1 MPSPEAASSDRGEW
15 ASMLGMAGM
24 FVGTILLGLVI
35 RPFYDANQLQAFGE
49 SGSTQVRYVMLELL
63 MIFIFTAAIL
73 FLVRMGA
80 QWVIKYGVMGILAL
94 ALMYTTVPLA
104 HVLLVDDPGVVPFAS
119 EEETRPDGHIVAD
132 FGVDHAV
139 FVALEYNDGNWTN
152 IITSVQSDDWANG
165 TTSWTATHPHSP
177 SDDIA
182 LNGDLV
188 RATQHPVED
197 EKMTLVNGAYVW
209 NINDDGSQNNGFSCF
224 ELRPGAED
232 PSQLEPFE
240 LIGCAAAV
248 MTGDDLY
255 IIDGVDVLW
264 RYVAVEEA
272 GVVAY
277 RQQAAWQL
285 PDDLN
290 LNRGFVHSEL
300 LGPDHWMVVSETYA
314 VVIELQDTSIG
325 YDQQGNPLSV
335 AELTVSVDRSAD
347 DANNFTTAHV
357 SASPW
362 HNMGEAPGERLL
374 WLGDEAGAVQ
384 AWTWNTTWTVGD
396 AAPEEEERLR
406 LDDVGGAVKDI
417 VVSDVDD
424 SGDVELWVLTE
435 ETLSMYIDAS
445 LIQLL
450 VIEDVAES
458 THVAVIGGDDWR
470 VAMAEE
476 GTIVTGVF
484 TSDMFLRGDI
494 VFDGLATI
502 VGLAVGVVMMV
513 LLIVHSEWY
522 VVNTVGVLVGAGVI
536 TMLGVTFVP
545 PLVIVFM
552 IAAAVYDAWAVYRSR
567 HMLELADTMIGL
579 RLPIL
584 LVAPQKR
591 DYSFIEDS
599 EGYGEGQF
607 SEERPEPAPKA
618 ARPAESS
625 STASTGGRDAMFMG
639 LGDVIFPG
647 MLVLSAVQYIG
658 GSEGLLVGL
667 TTLIGGLAGYA
678 FLMRAVS
685 TGRAQAGLPLLNG
698 GSILGYV
705 IGGLLFVG
713 SGLFAFGV
721 SL

>member
-1 MPSPEAASSDRGEW
+1 MPSSEAASTDRGEW

-104 HVLLVDDPGVVPFAS
+104 HVLLVDDPGVLPFAS
-119 EEETRPDGHIVAD
+119 EDASRPEGHIVGD
-132 FGVDHAV
+132 FGPDHAV
-139 FVALEYNDGNWTN
+139 FVDLEYNDGNWTN
-152 IITSVQSDDWANG
+152 IITSVQSGDWANG

-177 SDDIA
+177 SDDTS

-188 RATQHPVED
+188 RATHHPVKDGE
-197 EKMTLVNGAYVW
+197 MTLVNGAYVW
-209 NINDDGSQNNGFSCF
+209 SINDDGSQNNGFSCF
-224 ELRPGAED
+224 ELRPLPDD
-232 PSQLEPFE
+232 PAQLEPFE
-240 LIGCAAAV
+240 LVGCAAAV

-272 GVVAY
+272 GVIAY

-314 VVIELQDTSIG
+314 AVIELQDTSIG
-325 YDQQGNPLSV
+325 FDDQDNPRSV

-347 DANNFTTAHV
+347 DADAFTTAHV
-357 SASPW
+357 SPSPW
-362 HNMGEAPGERLL
+362 HMPDEAPDERLV

-384 AWTWNTTWTVGD
+384 AWTWNTTWAAGD
-396 AAPEEEERLR
+396 AAPEQEERLR
-406 LDDVGGAVKDI
+406 LDDVGSAVKDI
-417 VVSDVDD
+417 VISDVD
-424 SGDVELWVLTE
+424 GKGGVEVWVLTDE
-435 ETLSMYIDAS
+435 VFSMYIDAS
-445 LIQLL
+445 LIKLF
-450 VIEDVAES
+450 VIDGVAET
-458 THVAVIGGDDWR
+458 THVAVIGGEAWR
-470 VAMAEE
+470 VALVEE
-476 GTIVTGVF
+476 GDISTGVF
-484 TSDMFLRGDI
+484 TGDMFLRGDI
-494 VFDGLATI
+494 VFDGLATLI
-502 VGLAVGVVMMV
+502 GLAVGVVMMV
-513 LLIVHSEWY
+513 LLVVHSEWY

-607 SEERPEPAPKA
+607 SEDRPEPASKA
-618 ARPAESS
+618 AKPAESS

-658 GSEGLLVGL
+658 GVEGLMVGL
-667 TTLIGGLAGYA
+667 ATLIGGLAGYA

>member
-1 MPSPEAASSDRGEW
+1 MPSTETATTDRGEW
-15 ASMLGMAGM
+15 VSMLGMAGM

-49 SGSTQVRYVMLELL
+49 SGSTQVRYVLLELV

-80 QWVIKYGVMGILAL
+80 QWVIKYGVLAILAL

-104 HVLLVDDPGVVPFAS
+104 HVLMVDDPGITPFAS
-119 EEETRPDGHIVAD
+119 DDEPRPAGHMVGD
-132 FGVDHAV
+132 FGPDHAV
-139 FVALEYNDGNWTN
+139 FVELDFNDGNWTN
-152 IITSVQSDDWANG
+152 IITSVQSGDWANG
-165 TTSWTATHPHSP
+165 TTSWTATHPHAP
-177 SDDIA
+177 SDDTA

-188 RATQHPVED
+188 RATHHAAGED
-197 EKMTLVNGAYVW
+197 STMTLVNGAYVW
-209 NINDDGSQNNGFSCF
+209 SINPDGTQNNGFSCF
-224 ELRPGAED
+224 ESTPDG
-232 PSQLEPFE
+232 PFE
-240 LIGCAAAV
+240 IVGCAAAA
-248 MTGDDLY
+248 MTEEDLY
-255 IIDGVDVLW
+255 IIDAMEIMW

-272 GVVAY
+272 GVVAF

-285 PDDLN
+285 PPDLN
-290 LNRGFVHSEL
+290 LNQGFVHSEL
-300 LGPDHWMVVSETYA
+300 VGPDHWLAVSETYA
-314 VVIELQDTSIG
+314 AIIELEDTSIG
-325 YDQQGNPLSV
+325 FDDQGNPM
-335 AELTVSVDRSAD
+335 AEAKVVMSVDRSAD
-347 DANNFTTAHV
+347 NADGFSTAHV

-362 HNMGEAPGERLL
+362 HATDEAPDERLV

-384 AWTWNTTWTVGD
+384 AWTWNTSWTAGD
-396 AAPEEEERLR
+396 AAPEEEDRLR

-424 SGDVELWVLTE
+424 SGDVEVWVLTDE
-435 ETLSMYIDAS
+435 VLSMYIDAS

-450 VIEDVAES
+450 VIEDVSEA
-458 THVAVIGGDDWR
+458 THLAVVGGEDWR
-470 VAMAEE
+470 IALVDEN
-476 GTIVTGVF
+476 GVSTGVF
-484 TSDMFLRGDI
+484 TPDMFLRGNI
-494 VFDGLATI
+494 LFDGLATM
-502 VGLAVGVVMMV
+502 VGLIVGVVMMV
-513 LLIVHSEWY
+513 LLYVHSEWY

-599 EGYGEGQF
+599 EGYGDGQF
-607 SEERPEPAPKA
+607 SEDRPEPKPKA
-618 ARPAESS
+618 APTAESS

-678 FLMRAVS
+678 LLMRAVS

-713 SGLFAFGV
+713 SGLFAFGI

>member
-1 MPSPEAASSDRGEW
+1 MPSSEATSTDRGEW

-104 HVLLVDDPGVVPFAS
+104 HVLLVDDPGVAPFAS
-119 EEETRPDGHIVAD
+119 EDESRPEGHIVGD
-132 FGVDHAV
+132 FGPDHAV
-139 FVALEYNDGNWTN
+139 FVEVEYNDGNWTN

-165 TTSWTATHPHSP
+165 TTSWTATHPHAP
-177 SDDIA
+177 SDDTA

-188 RATQHPVED
+188 RATQHPVGD
-197 EKMTLVNGAYVW
+197 GKMTLVNGAYVW
-209 NINDDGSQNNGFSCF
+209 SINDDGSQNNGFSCF
-224 ELRPGAED
+224 ENTPDGPME
-232 PSQLEPFE
+232 
-240 LIGCAAAV
+240 IVGCAAAV
-248 MTGDDLY
+248 MSGDDLY
-255 IIDGVDVLW
+255 IVDGVEVLW

-272 GVVAY
+272 GVIAY

-314 VVIELQDTSIG
+314 LVIELQDTSIG

-347 DANNFTTAHV
+347 DADGFTTAHV

-362 HNMGEAPGERLL
+362 HVTDEAPDERLV

-384 AWTWNTTWTVGD
+384 AWTWNTTWTAGD

-417 VVSDVDD
+417 VISDVDD

-445 LIQLL
+445 LIQLF
-450 VIEDVAES
+450 VIDDVAES
-458 THVAVIGGDDWR
+458 THLAVIGGDDWR
-470 VAMAEE
+470 LALVEE
-476 GTIVTGVF
+476 GTISTGVF
-484 TSDMFLRGDI
+484 NGDMFLRGDI
-494 VFDGLATI
+494 VFDGLATLI
-502 VGLAVGVVMMV
+502 GLAVGVVMMV
-513 LLIVHSEWY
+513 LLVVHSEWY

-607 SEERPEPAPKA
+607 SEDRPEPAPKA
-618 ARPAESS
+618 AKPAESS

-667 TTLIGGLAGYA
+667 ATLIGGLAGYA

-713 SGLFAFGV
+713 SGLFAFGI

>member
-1 MPSPEAASSDRGEW
+1 MPSTEAASSDRGEW

-24 FVGTILLGLVI
+24 FVGTIVLGLVI

-119 EEETRPDGHIVAD
+119 EEETRPNGHIVAD
-132 FGVDHAV
+132 FGPDHAV
-139 FVALEYNDGNWTN
+139 FVELEYNDGNWTN

-177 SDDIA
+177 ADDIA
-182 LNGDLV
+182 LNKDLV
-188 RATQHPVED
+188 RATHHPVD
-197 EKMTLVNGAYVW
+197 DGKMTLVNGAYVW
-209 NINDDGSQNNGFSCF
+209 SINDDGSQNNGFSCF
-224 ELRPGAED
+224 EMTSDG
-232 PSQLEPFE
+232 PFE
-240 LIGCAAAV
+240 VVGCAAAV
-248 MTGDDLY
+248 MTSDDLY
-255 IIDGVDVLW
+255 IIDGEEVLW

-272 GVVAY
+272 GVVAF

-314 VVIELQDTSIG
+314 MVIELQDTSSG
-325 YDQQGNPLSV
+325 YDPQGNPMSL
-335 AELTVSVDRSAD
+335 AEVTVSEDRSAD
-347 DANNFTTAHV
+347 DADAFTTAHV

-362 HNMGEAPGERLL
+362 HNMDEAPGERLL

-384 AWTWNTTWTVGD
+384 AWTWNTSWAAGD
-396 AAPEEEERLR
+396 ATPEEEDRLR
-406 LDDVGGAVKDI
+406 LYDVGGAVKDI

-424 SGDVELWVLTE
+424 SGEVEVWVLTDE
-435 ETLSMYIDAS
+435 VLSMYIDAS

-450 VIEDVAES
+450 VIDDVGEA
-458 THVAVIGGDDWR
+458 THLAVIGGDDWR
-470 VAMAEE
+470 VALVEE
-476 GTIVTGVF
+476 GGISTGVF
-484 TSDMFLRGDI
+484 TGDMFLRGDI

-599 EGYGEGQF
+599 EGYGDGQF
-607 SEERPEPAPKA
+607 SEDRPEPAPKA
-618 ARPAESS
+618 AQPVESS

-667 TTLIGGLAGYA
+667 ATLVGGLAGYA

>member
-1 MPSPEAASSDRGEW
+1 MPSAETASTDRGEW

-24 FVGTILLGLVI
+24 FVGTILLGVVI

-49 SGSTQVRYVMLELL
+49 AGSTQVRYVALELV

-80 QWVIKYGVMGILAL
+80 QWVIKYGVMAILAL

-104 HVLLVDDPGVVPFAS
+104 HVLLVDDPGVVPFAGEDES
-119 EEETRPDGHIVAD
+119 RPDGHIVAD
-132 FGVDHAV
+132 FGPDHAV
-139 FVALEYNDGNWTN
+139 FVELEFNDGNWTN
-152 IITSVQSDDWANG
+152 VITSVQSDDWANG
-165 TTSWTATHPHSP
+165 TTSWTATHPHAP
-177 SDDIA
+177 SDDTA

-188 RATQHPVED
+188 RATHHPVD
-197 EKMTLVNGAYVW
+197 DATMTLFNGAYVW
-209 NINDDGSQNNGFSCF
+209 SINADGSQNNGFSCF
-224 ELRPGAED
+224 ENTPDG
-232 PSQLEPFE
+232 PFE
-240 LIGCAAAV
+240 IVGCAAAV
-248 MTGDDLY
+248 MSDDDLY
-255 IIDGVDVLW
+255 IIDGAEIMW

-285 PDDLN
+285 PAGLDV
-290 LNRGFVHSEL
+290 NRGFVHSEL
-300 LGPDHWMVVSETYA
+300 LGSDHWFVVSETYA
-314 VVIELQDTSIG
+314 AVIELEDTSIG
-325 YDQQGNPLSV
+325 FDQQGNPMSV
-335 AELTVSVDRSAD
+335 AKITASEDRSAD
-347 DANNFTTAHV
+347 DADAITTAHV
-357 SASPW
+357 GASPW
-362 HNMGEAPGERLL
+362 YSTEKAPEERLL
-374 WLGDEAGAVQ
+374 WFGDEAGAVQ
-384 AWTWNTTWTVGD
+384 AWTWNASWTAGD
-396 AAPEEEERLR
+396 AAPEAEDRLR

-417 VVSDVDD
+417 VISDVDS
-424 SGDVELWVLTE
+424 SGTVEVWVLTDG
-435 ETLSMYIDAS
+435 TLSMYVDAS
-445 LIQLL
+445 LIQYF
-450 VIEDVAES
+450 VVEDVGEA
-458 THVAVIGGDDWR
+458 THVAVMGGEWR
-470 VAMAEE
+470 IALVDET
-476 GTIVTGVF
+476 GVSTGVF
-484 TSDMFLRGDI
+484 TEDMFLRGEI
-494 VFDGLATI
+494 AFDGLATLI
-502 VGLAVGVVMMV
+502 GLAVGVLMMV
-513 LLIVHSEWY
+513 LLYVHSEWY

-607 SEERPEPAPKA
+607 SEDRPEPAPKA
-618 ARPAESS
+618 APPAEGS

-658 GSEGLLVGL
+658 GSAGLMVGL

-678 FLMRAVS
+678 VLMRAVS

-705 IGGLLFVG
+705 VGGLFFVG
-713 SGLFAFGV
+713 SGLFAFGI